1 MAGQVIEHHYSERK
15 LWTRDEVARLSEI
28 FPEEKYEL
36 IEGEL
41 IDKTG
46 QNPPHAYV
54 IAVLNKILGS
64 VFPGRLRIQSS
75 ITLPEPE
82 GIRSEPLPDIVVVR
96 KESTEYFYRHPGPQ
110 DIALL
115 IEVSDTSLPM
125 DRATKARIYARCG
138 IELYWV
144 VDIPGRRIIV
154 YRNPGPE
161 EHNSVNIYQEHDQ
174 VPFEEMLVSLDE
186 VFPAQ

>member
-1 MAGQVIEHHYSERK
+1 MASQVIEHHYSERK

-28 FPEEKYEL
+28 FPDQRYEL

-41 IDKTG
+41 IDKMG

-54 IAVLNKILGS
+54 ITMLNAILTNA
-64 VFPGRLRIQSS
+64 FPGKVRVQST
-75 ITLPEPE
+75 ITLPDPE
-82 GIRSEPLPDIVVVR
+82 GVRSEPLPDIAVVR
-96 KESTEYFYRHPGPQ
+96 KESSDYFYRHPGPQ

-115 IEVSDTSLPM
+115 IEVADTSLQI
-125 DRATKARIYARCG
+125 DRVIKARLYARCG

-154 YRNPGPE
+154 YRNPGPDE
-161 EHNSVNIYQEHDQ
+161 YNSVTIYQAHDR
-174 VPFEEMLVSLDE
+174 VPFEEMFVSLDQI
-186 VFPAQ
+186 FPAQ